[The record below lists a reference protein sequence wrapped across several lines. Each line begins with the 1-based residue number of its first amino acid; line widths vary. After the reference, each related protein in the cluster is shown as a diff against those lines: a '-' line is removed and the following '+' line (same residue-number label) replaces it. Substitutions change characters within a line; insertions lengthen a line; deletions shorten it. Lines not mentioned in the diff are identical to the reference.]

1 MEILE
6 KVKLI
11 LDIDTLDLT
20 KDKKLQML
28 IDDAIVVAIDYCN
41 LTEYVTKLDSIVAKM
56 AIQDYNKARVQGINS
71 ESFSGVS
78 ESYINGYSADV
89 YIMLNKNR
97 KLKTI

>member
-6 KVKLI
+6 KVNLL
-11 LDIDTLDLT
+11 LDNPN
-20 KDKKLQML
+20 KDELLQML
-28 IDDAIVVAIDYCN
+28 IEDAQTESTDYCN
-41 LTEYVTKLDSIVAKM
+41 LSAYSTKLDPTIVKM
-56 AIQDYNKARVQGINS
+56 VIQNYNKGRVQGILS

-78 ESYINGYSADV
+78 ESYINGYSNDV

>member
-6 KVKLI
+6 KVNLL
-11 LDIDTLDLT
+11 LDNPN
-20 KDKKLQML
+20 KDELLLML
-28 IDDAIVVAIDYCN
+28 IEDAQTESTDYCN
-41 LTEYVTKLDSIVAKM
+41 LTTYNAKLDPTIVKM
-56 AIQDYNKARVQGINS
+56 VIQNYNKGRVQGIIS